1 MVQMPRLKAPQRREQ
16 LISVATKQFAKFGYD
31 ATTTDTIAKSAG
43 VTEPILYRHFGSKQ
57 ELFIAITR
65 EVSEQ
70 TLRHW
75 RDLIGGIDDPAEQL
89 REIARQFPG
98 HLKEMGDAYRVIHNA
113 LTTSRDR
120 KVLAVLREHYHQ
132 MEAFFCS
139 IIENGMERGI
149 FRKSTAKTAC
159 WSLINT
165 GLGYSMVTL
174 NLSPFETF
182 DVEDAIEFV
191 LRGLAEK

>member
-1 MVQMPRLKAPQRREQ
+1 MPRLKAPQRREQ
-16 LISVATKQFAKFGYD
+16 LIAVATKQFAKFGYD

-65 EVSEQ
+65 EVSDQ
-70 TLRHW
+70 TLKHW
-75 RDLIGGIDDPAEQL
+75 RDLIGPIDDPAQQL
-89 REIARQFPG
+89 REIARQFPS

-120 KVLAVLREHYHQ
+120 KVLTVLREHYHQ
-132 MEAFFCS
+132 MEAFFCTV
-139 IIENGMERGI
+139 IETGIERGD
-149 FRKSTAKTAC
+149 FRSINPKTAC
-159 WSLINT
+159 WHIINT
-165 GLGYSMVTL
+165 GLGYALVTL

-182 DVEDAIEFV
+182 DVGDAIDFL
-191 LRGLAEK
+191 LRGLTP

>member
-1 MVQMPRLKAPQRREQ
+1 MPRLKAPQRREQ
-16 LISVATKQFAKFGYD
+16 LIAVATKQFAKYGYD

-43 VTEPILYRHFGSKQ
+43 ITEPILYRHFGSKQ

-65 EVSEQ
+65 AVSQQ

-75 RDLIGGIDDPAEQL
+75 HELISPIDDPAQQL
-89 REIARQFPG
+89 REIARQFPS

-132 MEAFFCS
+132 MEAFFTGV
-139 IIENGMERGI
+139 IETGI
-149 FRKSTAKTAC
+149 KRKVFRPIQPKTVS
-159 WSLINT
+159 WSLIST
-165 GLGYSMVTL
+165 GLGFALVTL

-191 LRGLAEK
+191 LAGLKV